1 MVLRRHFSSNI
12 LVALVPRAFCPPREP
27 RFADRLRRW
36 GVGTARGQWPH
47 RPPPRSSGCSCG
59 RLRRWGVGTAS
70 GQWPHRLPPR
80 SSGCAGGTTLKSHP
94 PAMHRTRSRTPP
106 REQLSNEWLQGER
119 RRMQEVLR
127 LMAEADAE
135 ALRSRDAAEQAVKAA
150 SLTLTLTLTLT

>member
-1 MVLRRHFSSNI
+1 M
-12 LVALVPRAFCPPREP
+12 
-27 RFADRLRRW
+27 
-36 GVGTARGQWPH
+36 
-47 RPPPRSSGCSCG
+47 
-59 RLRRWGVGTAS
+59 
-70 GQWPHRLPPR
+70 
-80 SSGCAGGTTLKSHP
+80 KSHP

-106 REQLSNEWLQGER
+106 PANEWLQGER